1 MNVFDTM
8 AIEELI
14 PYSIAI
20 IVIFAALLSIIY
32 TIWGWFLMI
41 ISAGTEEKVKKAV
54 NHIRHAIIWVIFILW
69 VLYVLPV
76 LMKLSGIPYEEY
88 MKPKVVF
95 DTMVKISDL
104 FCSICSC
111 RWCHYR
117 SIWKLLCGW
126 YNQSLSVTCC
136 SCCRS
141 LLDSFHCLGMTYAH
155 PFWRKRWKGETRN

>member
-1 MNVFDTM
+1 M

-95 DTMVKISDL
+95 DTMVKISDNI
-104 FCSICSC
+104 FWWNID
-111 RWCHYR
+111 W
-117 SIWKLLCGW
+117 
-126 YNQSLSVTCC
+126 
-136 SCCRS
+136 
-141 LLDSFHCLGMTYAH
+141 DSMDFSDSSSAPGSNFSDL
-155 PFWRKRWKGETRN
+155 